1 MRPRFS
7 IIIPFYDGFP
17 FIEECVESVLSQG
30 FSSVEILIVDDCDPS
45 HSGDRLDTL
54 YLNEPRVKVFHREE
68 NGGTLQAR
76 RTGVM
81 ESSGEYVMFA
91 DQDDAFAPGS
101 LSAID
106 AELRACPVDILHFKA
121 QVIAESEAA
130 EGACQGMAS
139 FLAPPVRELFG
150 KEILVKQ
157 FAQQDG
163 FDFHVHHKAY
173 SAELAKNAW
182 GFVGDERFALADDL
196 YASFIVCSLAASYK
210 AVGEAWYEYHLG
222 RGETLGDGYNFSQ
235 YQRLCAA
242 DAEAYKLVS
251 AYAAKYGPSLGRDDL
266 DERVADARDRLVAHS
281 MNEMVD
287 NLGLDERQAAIDF
300 ALSVWP
306 ADAVAGELW
315 RFVRDRAYHL
325 YVTKEYPD
333 KTDILHR
340 LLRDAE
346 AVDNK
351 VVGEGSAHYRALR
364 DVAKGHLCDV
374 ESNAPLFVRLKAR
387 LNRLFGR

>member
-7 IIIPFYDGFP
+7 VIIPFYNGLDH
-17 FIEECVESVLSQG
+17 IRQCVNSVLDQG
-30 FSSVEILIVDDCDPS
+30 FTSVEVLVVDDRDPAN
-45 HSGDRLDTL
+45 SGDQLDSL
-54 YLNEPRVKVFHREE
+54 FAQEERVLVVHRKI

-130 EGACQGMAS
+130 EEACRGMAS
-139 FLAPPVRELFG
+139 FLTPPVRDLRG
-150 KEILVKQ
+150 GQILVKQ
-157 FAQQDG
+157 FAQHDG
-163 FDFHVHHKAY
+163 FDFHVHHKVY
-173 SAELAKNAW
+173 SAGLAKKAW
-182 GFVGDERFALADDL
+182 GLVGDEHFALADDL
-196 YASFIVCSLAASYK
+196 YASFVACSLASTYR
-210 AVGEAWYEYHLG
+210 AVGGAWYEYHLG
-222 RGETLGDGYNFSQ
+222 RGETLGESYSFEQ
-235 YQRLCAA
+235 FQRLCAA
-242 DAEAYKLVS
+242 DAEAYRLILTFIS
-251 AYAAKYGPSLGRDDL
+251 EYGPELGRGDL
-266 DERVADARDRLVAHS
+266 CERAADARDRLIEHS

-287 NLGLDERQAAIDF
+287 NLALSERAAAIDF

-315 RFVRDRAYHL
+315 RFVRDRAYSL
-325 YVTKEYPD
+325 YVAGEYPG

-340 LLRDAE
+340 LLHDAE
-346 AVDNK
+346 AVDLK
-351 VVGEGSAHYRALR
+351 VAGEGSAHYRELR
-364 DVAKGHLCDV
+364 DVAKCHLQDI
-374 ESNAPLFVRLKAR
+374 ERSASLFVRLKAR

>member
-7 IIIPFYDGFP
+7 IIIPFYNGFP
-17 FIEECVESVLSQG
+17 FIEQCVESALSQG
-30 FSSVEILIVDDCDPS
+30 FFSVEILIVDDRDPS
-45 HSGDRLDTL
+45 HSGDRLDAL
-54 YLNEPRVKVFHREE
+54 YRDEPRVKAIHREE

-76 RTGVM
+76 RTGVI

-106 AELRACPVDILHFKA
+106 AELHAFPVDILHFKA

-139 FLAPPVRELFG
+139 FLTPPVRELFG
-150 KEILVKQ
+150 EEILVKQ

-163 FDFHVHHKAY
+163 FDFHVHHKVY
-173 SAELAKNAW
+173 SAELAKRAW
-182 GFVGDERFALADDL
+182 NLVGDERFALADDL
-196 YASFIVCSLAASYK
+196 YASFIVCSLATSYK

-222 RGETLGDGYNFSQ
+222 RGETLGDGYSFSQ
-235 YQRLCAA
+235 YQRFCAA
-242 DAEAYKLVS
+242 DAEAYRLVS
-251 AYAAKYGPSLGRDDL
+251 AYATKYGSMLGRGDL
-266 DERVADARDRLVAHS
+266 DDRVADVRDRLVEHS

-287 NLGLDERQAAIDF
+287 NLSLDERQAAIDF

-325 YVTKEYPD
+325 YDTKEYPG

-340 LLRDAE
+340 LLQDAE
-346 AVDNK
+346 AVDAK
-351 VVGEGSAHYRALR
+351 VIGEGSAHYRKLR
-364 DVAKGHLCDV
+364 NVAKCHLNDM
-374 ESNAPLFVRLKAR
+374 ENNAPLFVRLRAR
-387 LNRLFGR
+387 LNQLFGR